1 MEINQPAP
9 LSIGFSIAQ
18 RSNPTT
24 ERTIITTTFSTL
36 RYAV

>member
-18 RSNPTT
+18 RSKPTT
-24 ERTIITTTFSTL
+24 DASTTNTIHTTFL
-36 RYAV
+36 AV